1 MMQPVTLNQTQNI
14 AIITVDNPPVNALS
28 HSVRQGIVDCL
39 QQALDDPSIEGIV
52 LACAG
57 KTFIAGADISEFGK
71 TPLEPHL
78 PDVLNKLQ
86 NSNKLI
92 VAALHGTVLGGGFE
106 TALSCHYRV
115 AKAGT
120 KVGLP
125 EVNLGL
131 IPGAGG
137 TQLLPRI
144 AGVNL
149 ALEMAS
155 SGKHKTVESVAEQS
169 VIDLI
174 VDSEDLS
181 EAAINFALE
190 KLADGQPLPDIT
202 SRTADVGDVN
212 FDSWR
217 QTLSKRAKGQNAPQR
232 VVDSIE
238 NATKLSFSEGLKK
251 EREMFVACRDSSQ
264 SSAMRHAFFAEK
276 KASKLEG
283 ISSDIKPSSINSVA
297 VIGAGTMGQGIAIC
311 FADAGIK
318 VTLLELAEA
327 NLQKGLSAIQKN
339 YQKLVAKGRLSEAQ
353 AATRFE
359 NIRGTCSY
367 QDLADI
373 DLVVEAAFE
382 NMEVKKSI
390 FTELDN
396 VCKPS
401 AILATNTS
409 YLDIEQIAA
418 VTGRKEQ
425 IVGMHFFSPANIMKL
440 LEVVKTS
447 DTSHQTLVTVM
458 NLGKQI
464 KKISVLVGICYGF
477 AGNRMYA
484 SYGREANRLLLEGAT
499 PEQVDNAMTK
509 WGMAMGPFAVND
521 MSGIDIAYKAR
532 QERTDLPDDP
542 SYFKPANAM
551 VEHGRLGR
559 KTGAGFYRYDD
570 NGKKFHDDEAVKII
584 RHEADKLGI
593 SSREIGEAEI
603 QQRLV
608 QALIDEGNQILEE
621 GIASKA
627 SDLDTIWLNGYGF
640 PRFRGGPMFYSKQI

>member
-1 MMQPVTLNQTQNI
+1 MTPVKLSHKQNI
-14 AIITVDNPPVNALS
+14 AVITVENPPVNALS

-39 QQALDDPSIEGIV
+39 NQALSDASIQGIV
-52 LACAG
+52 LACRG

-71 TPLEPHL
+71 PPLKPHL

-86 NSNKLI
+86 TSNKLI
-92 VAALHGTVLGGGFE
+92 VAALFGTVLGGGFE
-106 TALSCHYRV
+106 TALSCHYRI
-115 AKAGT
+115 ARTGT
-120 KVGLP
+120 RVGLP

-144 AGVNL
+144 AGVGL

-155 SGKHKTVESVAEQS
+155 TGKHQSVESIAHHG
-169 VIDLI
+169 VIDRIVESDDLI
-174 VDSEDLS
+174 
-181 EAAINFALE
+181 EAAIRFAQE
-190 KLADGQPLPDIT
+190 KLAEGEPLPNIT
-202 SRTADVGDVN
+202 LGTAEAGEVD
-212 FDSWR
+212 FDAWR
-217 QTLSKRAKGQNAPQR
+217 QRLSKRARGQLAPQR
-232 VVDSIE
+232 VVNSIE
-238 NATKLSFSEGLKK
+238 NATTLSFSEGLKK
-251 EREMFVACRDSSQ
+251 ERDMFIACRDSSQ

-276 KASKLEG
+276 NASKLEG
-283 ISSDIKPSSINSVA
+283 ISPKIKPSPIHSVA
-297 VIGAGTMGQGIAIC
+297 VIGAGTMGQGIALC
-311 FADAGIK
+311 FADAGRS
-318 VTLLELAEA
+318 VTILERSEA
-327 NLQKGLSAIQKN
+327 NLEKGLAAIQQQ
-339 YQKLVAKGRLSEAQ
+339 YQKQVAKGRLSEVE
-353 AATRFE
+353 AATRYE
-359 NIRGTCSY
+359 NIRGTCRYDTLS
-367 QDLADI
+367 DI
-373 DLVVEAAFE
+373 DLVIEAAFE
-382 NMEVKKSI
+382 TMDVKKSI
-390 FTELDN
+390 FSELDR
-396 VCKPS
+396 VCKPG

-418 VTGRKEQ
+418 VTDRKAQ

-464 KKISVLVGICYGF
+464 NKISVLVGTCYGF

-532 QERTDLPDDP
+532 KENPDLSNDP
-542 SYFKPANAM
+542 SYFKAADAM

-559 KTGAGFYRYDD
+559 KTGSGFYRYDET
-570 NGKKFHDDEAVKII
+570 GKKFHDDEAVKII
-584 RHEADKLGI
+584 RKEAEKLGI
-593 SSREIGEAEI
+593 SSREISEDEI
-603 QQRLV
+603 QTRLIE
-608 QALIDEGNQILEE
+608 ALISEGNHILEE

-640 PRFRGGPMFYSKQI
+640 PRFRGGPMFLS